1 MSGISRIDRVIG
13 AVLLLVLA
21 ALVGLGL
28 SESRTAARAPSTG
41 TATLPSDP
49 VVTAAPAIT
58 STAVPVATNT
68 TGPVPIPGP
77 VTAVGD
83 SILLDVQ
90 PELTALVPGVGVD
103 GIVSRQFQAGI
114 GVVQTDRSSGTLG
127 RVLVVELGT
136 NGAISPSD
144 VDAMVEAATGVAR
157 VVFVNVCVPRA
168 WTDPDNLVLADGVA
182 RHADVAV
189 LADWNALA
197 TPHPEWFT
205 ADQVHLNPAGAAAL
219 AILIASKV

>member
-1 MSGISRIDRVIG
+1 VSGISRIDRVIG

-28 SESRTAARAPSTG
+28 SESRTAARPPASG
-41 TATLPSDP
+41 TASLPSDP
-49 VVTAAPAIT
+49 VVAAPAIT
-58 STAVPVATNT
+58 SSAVPIATT
-68 TGPVPIPGP
+68 TTAPVPIPGP

-103 GIVSRQFQAGI
+103 GLVSRQFQAGI
-114 GVVQTDRSSGTLG
+114 GVVQADRSSGTLG

-144 VDAMVEAATGVAR
+144 VDAMVQAAAGVAR

-168 WTDPDNLVLADGVA
+168 WTAPDNLVLADGVA
-182 RHADVAV
+182 RHRDVAV